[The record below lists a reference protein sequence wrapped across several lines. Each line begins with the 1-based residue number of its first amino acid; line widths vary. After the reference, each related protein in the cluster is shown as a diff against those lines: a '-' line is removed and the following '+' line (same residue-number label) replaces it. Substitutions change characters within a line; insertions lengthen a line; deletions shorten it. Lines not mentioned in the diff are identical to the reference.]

1 MNEAGLI
8 ILGHQLLFQG
18 CFFVKNI
25 ALKYQLNTP
34 VRGDN
39 PEARRAIYFFALFIL
54 VALVLA
60 LSDTPFGRWTLLP
73 DEMASGLCLLLL
85 FGNMGLGLASLW
97 NLGESWRV
105 GILDDQ
111 ATELVQTGIYRFT
124 RNPYFVAYI
133 LMFAAYTLL
142 LQNLLLLA
150 LSLAGICFIHSMILK
165 EESYLQATHGQ
176 AYSDYKR
183 RTPRYLLV

>member
-1 MNEAGLI
+1 MNEAALI

-18 CFFVKNI
+18 AFFVKNI
-25 ALKYQLNTP
+25 TLKHRLGAP

-39 PEARRAIYFFALFIL
+39 REARRAIYFFTLFIL
-54 VALVLA
+54 LALVLA
-60 LSDTPFGRWTLLP
+60 LGQTPFGRWNLVP
-73 DEMASGLCLLLL
+73 DEVAEGLCLLLL
-85 FGNMGLGLASLW
+85 LGNMGLGLASLW

-111 ATELVQTGIYRFT
+111 ATELVKTGIYRFT

-133 LMFAAYTLL
+133 LMFLAYTVL

-150 LSLAGICFIHSMILK
+150 LSLAGTCLIHAMILK
-165 EESYLQATHGQ
+165 EEAYLKTTHGQ
-176 AYSDYKR
+176 AYRDYQR